1 MGHSKACLSSGREE
15 EMRASVSKGF
25 KSERNRQT
33 EGELRERERERERQR
48 ESWGGRQRE
57 GGAVPKVP
65 QGFLQNSTVLMRRY
79 SESDHAA
86 LLDKRC
92 L

>member
-1 MGHSKACLSSGREE
+1 MGLSKACLSSGREE
-15 EMRASVSKGF
+15 EMGASVSKGF

-33 EGELRERERERERQR
+33 EGELRERDRQR
-48 ESWGGRQRE
+48 ESWGGRERE